1 MAVLSFYLFV
11 NKNNREPWSP
21 GTGRNKTKS
30 TPVRE
35 TVISDSRDGVSS
47 NLVANLGGRDL
58 NTLDDW
64 NVSNSSNSGK
74 GSWSSKGGSVGQD
87 SAIQE
92 DLGVS
97 LPLLPL
103 SNDGLIS
110 SSRGSK
116 DGETIGQWMGGV
128 SSIGEGMGGVGDGR
142 EGRRVVDERSGGRD
156 HSAGSSQDGGLGI
169 SGPLAVVTI
178 TVTIG
183 VTIVTSVASVTVS
196 VVAIVSI
203 SISLW
208 LSISRS
214 LAIVAKAVVAN
225 SDRDGVSGHFMLNLG
240 RSDNIRL
247 HNWNMSN
254 SANSGTNV
262 GHPSSVG

>member
-1 MAVLSFYLFV
+1 MAVLLSLYLFV
-11 NKNNREPWSP
+11 NKNNRELWSP
-21 GTGRNKTKS
+21 GPERIKTKS
-30 TPVRE
+30 TPVKV
-35 TVISDSRDGVSS
+35 TVISDGRDGVSS
-47 NLVANLGGRDL
+47 NLVANLGRTVH

-64 NVSNSSNSGK
+64 SVSNSSNR
-74 GSWSSKGGSVGQD
+74 SKNGGSVGQGTV
-87 SAIQE
+87 QE

-110 SSRGSK
+110 SRSSRSSK
-116 DGETIGQWMGGV
+116 DGATMIDQWMGGV
-128 SSIGEGMGGVGDGR
+128 SSIGEGMGVCDR

-178 TVTIG
+178 G
-183 VTIVTSVASVTVS
+183 VTIVTSVASVASVTVS
-196 VVAIVSI
+196 VVSI

-214 LAIVAKAVVAN
+214 LAIVAKVPKSVIAN

>member
-1 MAVLSFYLFV
+1 MAVLLSLYLFV
-11 NKNNREPWSP
+11 NKNNRELWSP
-21 GTGRNKTKS
+21 GPERIKTKS
-30 TPVRE
+30 TPVKV
-35 TVISDSRDGVSS
+35 TVISDGRDGVSS
-47 NLVANLGGRDL
+47 NLVANLGRTVH

-64 NVSNSSNSGK
+64 SVSNSSNR
-74 GSWSSKGGSVGQD
+74 SKNGGSVGQGTV
-87 SAIQE
+87 QE

-110 SSRGSK
+110 SRSSRSSK
-116 DGETIGQWMGGV
+116 DGETMIGQWMGGV
-128 SSIGEGMGGVGDGR
+128 SSIGEGMGVCDR

-178 TVTIG
+178 G
-183 VTIVTSVASVTVS
+183 VTIVTSVASVASVTVS